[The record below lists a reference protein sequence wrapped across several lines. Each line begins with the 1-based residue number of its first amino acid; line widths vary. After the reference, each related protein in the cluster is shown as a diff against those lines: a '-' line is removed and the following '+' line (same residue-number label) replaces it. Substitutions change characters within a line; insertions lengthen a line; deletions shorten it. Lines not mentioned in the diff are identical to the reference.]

1 MIAEGNGAAGR
12 AVLPTLAATLALLRG
27 EEAREGA
34 RSGARSREILGQVD
48 LVRET
53 DHVRAR
59 LDEATLAA
67 LCAGHFP
74 GDPVVPGAH
83 LLGCMADLA
92 GWIDAAAV
100 VVERCVF
107 RALVRP
113 QAGVWAQ
120 ARAERGKVVAEIVID
135 GEARP
140 AAVAWLVRR

>member
-1 MIAEGNGAAGR
+1 MITEGNGAEGR
-12 AVLPTLAATLALLRG
+12 AVLPSLAATLALLRG
-27 EEAREGA
+27 EAARAGA
-34 RSGARSREILGQVD
+34 PLGPAGEILGQVD

-53 DHVRAR
+53 DLGRAR

-83 LLGCMADLA
+83 LLGIMADLA

-107 RALVRP
+107 RSLVRP